1 MSTPATDCATPPLA
15 GAIVGQSMT
24 QTMGLSPVLRARRKS
39 RGFALTPL
47 ADIMFQLLLF
57 FMLTS
62 ALAPYALLPLGAPAG
77 TSTQPEAQAAQPL
90 PDASGTLAESQA
102 VWHLGRNEIRSGQVR
117 IALDLLPQ
125 ALDGL
130 QADGIRDL
138 VVLVTGSAQAADLAR
153 LLEAIRQADITR
165 LQLVGG

>member
-1 MSTPATDCATPPLA
+1 MSTPTTDCATNTLA

-24 QTMGLSPVLRARRKS
+24 QTMSLDPIWRARRKS

-77 TSTQPEAQAAQPL
+77 SSTQPEAQAAHSLSDTPG
-90 PDASGTLAESQA
+90 AVAEAQA
-102 VWHLGRNEIRSGQVR
+102 VWHLGRDEIRSGQVR

-138 VVLVTGSAQAADLAR
+138 VVLVTGQARAADLAR
-153 LLEAIRQADITR
+153 LLEAIQQADITR

>member
-1 MSTPATDCATPPLA
+1 MNTSATDSATFPPS
-15 GAIVGQSMT
+15 GAIMGQSKG
-24 QTMGLSPVLRARRKS
+24 QVPIFRSRRKT

-77 TSTQPEAQAAQPL
+77 SSDQSEAQAAQSLAQTP
-90 PDASGTLAESQA
+90 GTLAEAQA
-102 VWHLGRNEIRSGQVR
+102 VWHLGRDEIRSGQVR

-138 VVLVTGSAQAADLAR
+138 VVLVTGAAQAADLAR
-153 LLEAIRQADITR
+153 LLEAVQQADITR